1 VLVRALFFSLKNL
14 LFENNFLV
22 NRNGEVE
29 MESQACREEIIS
41 QREQIIA
48 LNAEYCRNLA
58 QAREELMIN
67 RLEEQELP
75 PAASSKRLE
84 EKERRELERR
94 VQDLSRTNRQL
105 AGELEKSRRKCEVVQ
120 EKYQSIKNLVS
131 KDKNI
136 GTQELPSF
144 AKPDRRNKVTHEELD
159 TMLDSIDKLKKVKSS
174 TSLDD
179 CGPEPR
185 EQREERTSE
194 G

>member
-67 RLEEQELP
+67 RLE
-75 PAASSKRLE
+75 
-84 EKERRELERR
+84 
-94 VQDLSRTNRQL
+94 
-105 AGELEKSRRKCEVVQ
+105 
-120 EKYQSIKNLVS
+120 
-131 KDKNI
+131 
-136 GTQELPSF
+136 
-144 AKPDRRNKVTHEELD
+144 
-159 TMLDSIDKLKKVKSS
+159 
-174 TSLDD
+174 
-179 CGPEPR
+179 
-185 EQREERTSE
+185 
-194 G
+194 